1 MTTHDCA
8 TPESEAGDLRERF
21 VAAMRKLAA
30 TITLVTTRDG
40 DARHGMAATAVA
52 SLSADPPAL
61 LVCIKRTTSL
71 HGPVSRVKRFCVNLL
86 DQRHESLFREFTAR
100 NGAAR
105 FLVGDWTDEP
115 HELPCLTDAAA
126 TLFCSVEQQI
136 DYGTHTIFI
145 GRVEN
150 VKIAPGR
157 QPLLYQD
164 GLVGEFKVPA
174 AAALTAPL
182 VSEAKDSAHE
192 RTAILTD
199 PDGNQ
204 TTISATRSA

>member
-1 MTTHDCA
+1 MTTHDSA
-8 TPESEAGDLRERF
+8 PRESEAADLTERF

-40 DARHGMAATAVA
+40 DTRHGMAATAVA

-86 DQRHESLFREFTAR
+86 DQRHESLFREFIAR

-126 TLFCSVEQQI
+126 TLFCSVEQQM
-136 DYGTHTIFI
+136 DYGTHTIFV

-164 GLVGEFKVPA
+164 GSVGEFKVPA
-174 AAALTAPL
+174 A
-182 VSEAKDSAHE
+182 
-192 RTAILTD
+192 AILTD

-204 TTISATRSA
+204 TAIHVTRSA